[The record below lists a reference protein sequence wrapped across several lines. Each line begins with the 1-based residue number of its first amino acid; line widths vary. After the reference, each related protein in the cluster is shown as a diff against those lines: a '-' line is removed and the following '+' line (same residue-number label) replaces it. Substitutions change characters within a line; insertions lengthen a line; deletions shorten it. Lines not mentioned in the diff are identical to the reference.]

1 MSQDRTKELS
11 NQSLLIRLL
20 PFHEPNPGAKGAIK
34 DIK

>member
-1 MSQDRTKELS
+1 MSQGGTKELM
-11 NQSLLIRLL
+11 NQSLLIRPL